1 MELEGA
7 LEIIRGLTIASFLL
21 MRKPG
26 LRKMGWLFQ
35 DLQLAALPGSDV
47 SIGKLMSVIH
57 SLFIYPLVIYAQCF
71 FLQNV
76 RKESQAMGSWLWVLQ
91 TDLVIW

>member
-71 FLQNV
+71 FYRMSGRRV
-76 RKESQAMGSWLWVLQ
+76 KPWVLGCGFCKQ
-91 TDLVIW
+91 I